1 MPAEFTQEGKN
12 REVVEALSIMG
23 LDWYN
28 VARDLRHL
36 FTPQARPL
44 PRDVMRENTGSGA
57 GEKEGCEGGRGG
69 SVGACQGRKR
79 GRGERESEKERKR
92 RRRRW

>member
-1 MPAEFTQEGKN
+1 
-12 REVVEALSIMG
+12 MG

-57 GEKEGCEGGRGG
+57 AADWLTGWGGGVKRWQAGRGG
-69 SVGACQGRKR
+69 SGRNRGRWKR
-79 GRGERESEKERKR
+79 RQRRGEGRGGSEMGRGEVGG
-92 RRRRW
+92 